1 MLPETWY
8 INELTLTGL
17 EVSVLPSVVDRVA
30 GGEVGAVSG
39 VDMATLVV
47 ITTTEGA
54 VTTGVEERLGA
65 AVEKIALEEGMD
77 SPGVA
82 EADIMTDEET
92 IEVESGVGLG
102 VGLGNMDSEVGPS
115 ISSAM
120 LVIIMRTLSI
130 VGVATMLVDA
140 TSLSTTEDWATAMP
154 VQSDI
159 TRIPTQ

>member
-1 MLPETWY
+1 M
-8 INELTLTGL
+8 
-17 EVSVLPSVVDRVA
+17 
-30 GGEVGAVSG
+30 
-39 VDMATLVV
+39 
-47 ITTTEGA
+47 
-54 VTTGVEERLGA
+54 EERLGA
-65 AVEKIALEEGMD
+65 AVEKIALEEG
-77 SPGVA
+77 SGVA

-92 IEVESGVGLG
+92 IEVEFESGVGLG

-130 VGVATMLVDA
+130 VGVATMSVDA